1 VRVGLIGLGAIG
13 GTVAQLARAERD
25 PAIEIVA
32 ALVRDG
38 ARVRGPDLPRTV
50 TTLGALLAERPEV
63 VVEAAGHEALAFYG
77 ETVLRAGV
85 DLLVVSVGALASHDL
100 LDDLLA
106 ATRRSGARVIL
117 ATGAI
122 GGLDALAA
130 AAVGGLT
137 RVTHTTRKPART
149 LLSAADAAR
158 LTEPRE
164 IFRGTAR
171 EAALAYPENLNVT
184 AAVAFSGLGLDRT
197 EVRLVADPRAT
208 RNEHEV
214 TAEGAFG
221 SLRFAIS
228 NVPSDE
234 NPRTGRIVAMS
245 VIHALRRRRSQV
257 VFG

>member
-13 GTVAQLARAERD
+13 AAVARLARAERD
-25 PAIEIVA
+25 PAIEIVG
-32 ALVRDG
+32 ALVRDR
-38 ARVRGPDLPRTV
+38 ARDRGPDLPRTV
-50 TTLGALLAERPEV
+50 TTLDALLDARPDV
-63 VVEAAGHEALAFYG
+63 VVEAAGHEALASYG
-77 ETVLRAGV
+77 DAVLRAGV
-85 DLLVVSVGALASHDL
+85 DLLIVSVGALAAPGTFDSL
-100 LDDLLA
+100 IA
-106 ATRRSGARVIL
+106 AARHSGARVTV

-130 AAVGGLT
+130 AAVGGLA

-158 LTEPRE
+158 LREPRE

-171 EAALAYPENLNVT
+171 DAALAYPENLNVT
-184 AAVAFSGLGLDRT
+184 AAVALSGLGLDRT
-197 EVRLVADPRAT
+197 EVRLVADPAAT

-214 TAEGAFG
+214 IAEGAFG

-245 VIHALRRRRSQV
+245 VIQALRRRRSPL

>member
-1 VRVGLIGLGAIG
+1 MRVSLIGLGAIG
-13 GTVAQLARAERD
+13 TAVARLAEAEPD
-25 PAIEIVA
+25 GAIEMVA
-32 ALVRDG
+32 ALVRDPG
-38 ARVRGPDLPRTV
+38 RERRRPIPRVV
-50 TTLGALLAERPEV
+50 TTLDALLDGRPDV
-63 VVEAAGHEALAFYG
+63 VVEVAGHEALASYG
-77 ETVLRAGV
+77 PAVLRAGV
-85 DLLVVSVGALASHDL
+85 DLLIVSVGALAAPGV
-100 LDDLLA
+100 LDGLLA
-106 ATRRSGARVIL
+106 AAGSSGARVTV

-158 LTEPRE
+158 LREPRE
-164 IFRGTAR
+164 VFRGTAR

-184 AAVAFSGLGLDRT
+184 AAVALSGLGLDRT
-197 EVRLVADPRAT
+197 EVRLVADPSAT

-221 SLRFAIS
+221 WLRFTIS
-228 NVPSDE
+228 NVPTDE

-245 VIHALRRRRSQV
+245 VINALRRRRSSLV
-257 VFG
+257 IG